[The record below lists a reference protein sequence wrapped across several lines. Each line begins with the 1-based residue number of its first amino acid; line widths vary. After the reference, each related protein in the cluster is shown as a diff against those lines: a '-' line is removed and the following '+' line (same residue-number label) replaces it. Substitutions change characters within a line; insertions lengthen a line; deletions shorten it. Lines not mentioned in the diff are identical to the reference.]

1 MLEEINL
8 LQGIVSGGPALILA
22 IGIAVIWR
30 TWRADS
36 KQKGEELAAAR
47 EALSENQEKR
57 VEEAQCWSKK
67 YNEVTSNVKTMLE
80 SFGEYMKTVERLSQ
94 GGQHGPPSA

>member
-1 MLEEINL
+1 MEDISIIQAL
-8 LQGIVSGGPALILA
+8 LNGGPALILA
-22 IGIAVIWR
+22 VGIAVIWKA
-30 TWRADS
+30 WRADS
-36 KQKGEELAAAR
+36 KQKDEELAASR

-67 YNEVTSNVKTMLE
+67 YNEVASQMRVSLE

-94 GGQHGPPSA
+94 GG